1 MPSIL
6 QLPPCNNDDTPFPGT
21 LAPRTSQNPINKCT
35 LQPAPI
41 ADKHPKHQ
49 ARRHSSPRP
58 LPLTFSSETRRSD
71 FTICLSWSRRP
82 KPATAYDSPGDEA
95 GCRPGSSHD
104 ARTLFQR
111 GWANKALGCL
121 DQAAADFEA
130 ARLLE
135 PLHPHLSVDYRN
147 IFDTEL
153 VVIDDIEPLT
163 QAPALFH
170 SW

>member
-1 MPSIL
+1 MNDAPSGDEPATPTTTKG
-6 QLPPCNNDDTPFPGT
+6 PPSSSVSALYVPLKPHTHH
-21 LAPRTSQNPINKCT
+21 RT
-35 LQPAPI
+35 
-41 ADKHPKHQ
+41 
-49 ARRHSSPRP
+49 
-58 LPLTFSSETRRSD
+58 RSD
-71 FTICLSWSRRP
+71 FTTCLALSRQQQIP
-82 KPATAYDSPGDEA
+82 AATASDSPRHTTGE
-95 GCRPGSSHD
+95 CRPESSSHD

-130 ARLLE
+130 ARRLE

-153 VVIDDIEPLT
+153 VVVDDIEPLT
-163 QAPALFH
+163 QSPALFH

>member
-1 MPSIL
+1 MPTNSGKSL
-6 QLPPCNNDDTPFPGT
+6 AGGT
-21 LAPRTSQNPINKCT
+21 
-35 LQPAPI
+35 
-41 ADKHPKHQ
+41 
-49 ARRHSSPRP
+49 
-58 LPLTFSSETRRSD
+58 
-71 FTICLSWSRRP
+71 
-82 KPATAYDSPGDEA
+82 A
-95 GCRPGSSHD
+95 GCTGPGSSHV
-104 ARTLFQR
+104 ARTLFRR

-121 DQAAADFEA
+121 EEAAADFEA
-130 ARLLE
+130 ARRLE

>member
-1 MPSIL
+1 M
-6 QLPPCNNDDTPFPGT
+6 T
-21 LAPRTSQNPINKCT
+21 
-35 LQPAPI
+35 
-41 ADKHPKHQ
+41 
-49 ARRHSSPRP
+49 
-58 LPLTFSSETRRSD
+58 RSD
-71 FTICLSWSRRP
+71 FTICLALSRQQTP
-82 KPATAYDSPGDEA
+82 AATASDDSPRDTA
-95 GCRPGSSHD
+95 GCGPGSSHD

-121 DQAAADFEA
+121 EQAAADFEA
-130 ARLLE
+130 ARRLE

-153 VVIDDIEPLT
+153 VVVDDIEPLT